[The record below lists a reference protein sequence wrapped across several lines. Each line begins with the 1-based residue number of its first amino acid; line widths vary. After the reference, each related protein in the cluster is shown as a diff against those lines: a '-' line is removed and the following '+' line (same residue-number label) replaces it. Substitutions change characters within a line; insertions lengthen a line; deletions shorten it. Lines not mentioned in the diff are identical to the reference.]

1 VVLLVFV
8 AAIVTCWEV
17 RQEWK
22 KVFPRGRI
30 CDRLSELRTNHIAR
44 KAFIRAAIPRGL
56 ARSLPLMLIVTFT
69 LVPSTSMRI
78 FETFLCDSFEY
89 DPSVNDTRRYLH
101 HSLDLSCNSRDYE
114 VTRNTALVTLGV
126 WPIGVPLLYAMLLW
140 LSRKAILSG
149 APTTL
154 SRATAFLYGDYDEF
168 LFWWEPLEMCRKL
181 ILSTAT

>member
-1 VVLLVFV
+1 
-8 AAIVTCWEV
+8 
-17 RQEWK
+17 
-22 KVFPRGRI
+22 
-30 CDRLSELRTNHIAR
+30 
-44 KAFIRAAIPRGL
+44 
-56 ARSLPLMLIVTFT
+56 MLIVTFT